1 MLNFLFGLK
10 SWRGVSHRQAST
22 IRGVSH
28 RQALT
33 IRGVSH
39 RQASTI
45 RGVSHHQAL
54 TIRGVSHYQAKALQ
68 YCPSPLR
75 GIVLAAANLPDRPRE
90 RPRAPLNNEHGLRG

>member
-1 MLNFLFGLK
+1 MILPMIIFQKKILVNHK
-10 SWRGVSHRQAST
+10 NRGEGTASGRSDSEAVNKNEG
-22 IRGVSH
+22 RGVSH

-33 IRGVSH
+33 I
-39 RQASTI
+39 Q
-45 RGVSHHQAL
+45 
-54 TIRGVSHYQAKALQ
+54 GVSHYQAKALQ